1 MIMRNSQC
9 HPLSSVAISSF
20 HSLSIHLLFFVLRQN
35 SPGKGKKNC
44 REIVRCVVAL
54 RPARAG
60 GGSTTVSDELTLLAT
75 ADRGRY

>member
-1 MIMRNSQC
+1 M
-9 HPLSSVAISSF
+9 SSLELGGNLLV
-20 HSLSIHLLFFVLRQN
+20 SLSFNSLAFLFSVKTL
-35 SPGKGKKNC
+35 STEAKNC
-44 REIVRCVVAL
+44 REILRCVVAL